1 MQNIEIQLIVIIAI
15 SYVLFLAI
23 NTQFGISEWIALIG
37 IGAIFAVSVIDRQVD
52 SNHRKRIAC
61 YSIIREID
69 DTEFAYT
76 SNDYPHVV
84 REGDGVDYVN
94 AFLNTDI
101 YQSLISTGEIMEFKT
116 EVQNDLSN
124 FYINIMYR
132 NEALKDF
139 NRHNAMFF
147 INGVTQDRLDRWTT
161 ERVRYEVPLTQ
172 YENYIRQNLDDV
184 RTEIRNELP

>member
-1 MQNIEIQLIVIIAI
+1 MQSIDIQLIVIIAI

-23 NTQFGISEWIALIG
+23 NTQFSLSEWIALVG

-52 SNHRKRIAC
+52 SNHRKRTAC

-76 SNDYPHVV
+76 SGIYPVV
-84 REGDGVDYVN
+84 QRDNNISYVN

-116 EVQNDLSN
+116 DVQNDISN
-124 FYINIMYR
+124 FYINIRYR
-132 NEALKDF
+132 NEALKEF
-139 NRHNAMFF
+139 NRHNSLFF
-147 INGVTQDRLDRWTT
+147 IDGVTQEKLDRWVT
-161 ERVRYEVPLTQ
+161 ERVRYEIPLTQ
-172 YENYIRQNLDDV
+172 YENYIREHLDDV
-184 RTEIRNELP
+184 RTKVRNELP